1 MRERSSSE
9 FVGHRVPEGQSPL
22 ARRFQRRGKNVL
34 RPVPLGT
41 AEGSAVPPALRRH
54 ASNPALEAPG
64 YWRLSLRDTWSRYIF
79 VFCFLIVL
87 TATSAAQ
94 TNAAVSFE
102 MPKSHN
108 PISAYSPSHA
118 PEPELTNSPRLNQLI
133 RDGKLYLSLKDAI
146 RLAME
151 NNLDIAIARYN
162 LPIADM
168 DILRTKAGGVFR
180 GVNAGFVQ
188 GTPGGGVGGFGTGAP
203 GAGAGGT
210 TAGAGGA
217 GAGASG
223 LVQSTL
229 GVGTAVPSYDP
240 TIVASV
246 GAEHQTTPLANQRIY
261 GVPLL
266 QLNTGQANFGFTQ
279 AFATGS
285 SISFEF
291 NNNRQTTNSPFFNLS
306 PDLGSMYRFSF
317 QQQLLSGF
325 GFGPNLRYLRIAKNN
340 KKISDIAFKD
350 QVMATVTQIQ
360 NIYWDLVNAYEQS
373 QVNEQS
379 LAFAQQS
386 LDNAKKQ
393 FQLQSIPA
401 MDVMRAEA
409 EVSKRDQDLTVART
423 SLQLQELLMK
433 NALTKSLD
441 DPVLES
447 VSVVP
452 TYTLQSS
459 QVAPPGENVQD
470 LIQQALHDRPEL
482 FESDVDL
489 ANRQIS
495 RKAARNALLPS
506 LSLAAFYGGSGLAGP
521 LNPVYNVPGVPN
533 ASTVPTDFSGALGNA
548 FNNTAPD
555 YYVGF
560 NLNIPIRNRVA
571 KADQY
576 RSELE
581 YRQAQLRREEL
592 RKQIRI
598 EVRNAEYAL
607 EQTAARVEAARK
619 SRDLAQRTFEITQKE
634 QTLGAGSTFQT
645 MTAQRDLALA
655 ELDLVTATTTY
666 QKAKV
671 ELDRATGTTLE
682 HNGIQIAD
690 AIKGTVSAVSTQA
703 P

>member
-1 MRERSSSE
+1 MNRGLWGRHSRLPVRIAT
-9 FVGHRVPEGQSPL
+9 FVVIAAL
-22 ARRFQRRGKNVL
+22 AHAQVRT
-34 RPVPLGT
+34 PVEL
-41 AEGSAVPPALRRH
+41 
-54 ASNPALEAPG
+54 
-64 YWRLSLRDTWSRYIF
+64 
-79 VFCFLIVL
+79 
-87 TATSAAQ
+87 
-94 TNAAVSFE
+94 E

-108 PISAYSPSHA
+108 PFSPYTPDHVA
-118 PEPELTNSPRLNQLI
+118 EPVLTNSPRLDSLV

-146 RLAME
+146 YLALE
-151 NNLDIAIARYN
+151 NNLDLAIARYN
-162 LPIADM
+162 LPIADT
-168 DILRTKAGGVFR
+168 DLLRTQGGGSFR
-180 GVNAGFVQ
+180 GVNTGVVQ
-188 GTPGGGVGGFGTGAP
+188 GTPGGGVGGFGAGAP

-210 TAGAGGA
+210 SSGAGGA

-229 GVGTAVPSYDP
+229 GTGTPVQSYDP
-240 TIVASV
+240 AVTVSV
-246 GAEHQTTPLANQRIY
+246 GAEHQTTPLANLQIY
-261 GVPLL
+261 GVHSL
-266 QLNTGQANFGFTQ
+266 QLNTGQGTFGYLQ
-279 AFATGS
+279 AFPTGT
-285 SISFEF
+285 SISFQF
-291 NNNRQTTNSPFFNLS
+291 NNNRQSTNSPFFFLS
-306 PDLGSMYRFSF
+306 PATSGMFRFTI
-317 QQQLLSGF
+317 QQELLAGF
-325 GFGPNLRYLRIAKNN
+325 GFGPNLRYLRIARNN

-350 QVMATVTQIQ
+350 QVIATVTQIE
-360 NIYWDLVNAYEQS
+360 NIYWDLVSAYEQT

-379 LAFAQQS
+379 SAFAQQT
-386 LDNAKKQ
+386 LENAKKQ
-393 FQLQSIPA
+393 LQLESIPA

-441 DPVLES
+441 DPLLES

-452 TYTLQSS
+452 TDTLQSE
-459 QVAPPGENVQD
+459 QVMSASLPVSNVMQR
-470 LIQQALHDRPEL
+470 ALQDRPEL
-482 FESDVDL
+482 TESDIDL
-489 ANRQIS
+489 VNRQIS

-506 LSLAAFYGGSGLAGP
+506 LSLVAFYGGSGLAGP

-560 NLNIPIRNRVA
+560 SLNIPIRNRVA

-598 EVRNAEYAL
+598 EVRNAQYAL
-607 EQTAARVEAARK
+607 DQTAARVAAARK
-619 SRDLAQRTFEITQKE
+619 ARDLAQRTFEITQKE
-634 QTLGAGSTFQT
+634 QTLGAGSTYQT

-655 ELDLVTATTTY
+655 ELDLVTAMTVY
-666 QKAKV
+666 EKAKV

-682 HNGIQIAD
+682 HNGIDIQD
-690 AIKGTVSAVSTQA
+690 AISGSISNPA

>member
-1 MRERSSSE
+1 MNY
-9 FVGHRVPEGQSPL
+9 RV
-22 ARRFQRRGKNVL
+22 RRGWPIAAILLLASVAL
-34 RPVPLGT
+34 SQQTDQHSTPVP
-41 AEGSAVPPALRRH
+41 AVAQANYSAIFNLPSSR
-54 ASNPALEAPG
+54 NPL
-64 YWRLSLRDTWSRYIF
+64 
-79 VFCFLIVL
+79 
-87 TATSAAQ
+87 
-94 TNAAVSFE
+94 
-102 MPKSHN
+102 
-108 PISAYSPSHA
+108 SAYSPTTA
-118 PEPELTNSPRLNQLI
+118 PEPQLTNSPHLNQLI

-146 RLAME
+146 QLALE

-180 GVNAGFVQ
+180 GVNAGVVQ

-229 GVGTAVPSYDP
+229 GVGTPVQSNDP
-240 TIVASV
+240 AIVATI
-246 GAEHQTTPLANQRIY
+246 GAEHQTTPLANQQIY

-306 PDLGSMYRFSF
+306 PALGSMYRFTF

-350 QVMATVTQIQ
+350 QVIATVTQIE

-379 LAFAQQS
+379 RAFAQQS
-386 LDNAKKQ
+386 LENARK
-393 FQLQSIPA
+393 QLQLESIPA
-401 MDVMRAEA
+401 MDVMKAEA
-409 EVSKRDQDLTVART
+409 EVSRRDQDLTVART

-452 TYTLQSS
+452 TDTLRSAQIVSLNQS
-459 QVAPPGENVQD
+459 VQE
-470 LIQQALHDRPEL
+470 LIQQALQDRPEL
-482 FESDVDL
+482 GESDIDL
-489 ANRQIS
+489 VNRQIS

-506 LSLAAFYGGSGLAGP
+506 LSMVAFYGGSGLAGP

-533 ASTVPTDFSGALGNA
+533 SSNVPTDFPGALTNA

-581 YRQAQLRREEL
+581 YRQAELRREQL

-619 SRDLAQRTFEITQKE
+619 ARDLAQRTFEITQKE
-634 QTLGAGSTFQT
+634 QTLGAGSTYQT

-655 ELDLVTATTTY
+655 ELDLVTAKTVY
-666 QKAKV
+666 EKAKIEV
-671 ELDRATGTTLE
+671 DRATGATLE
-682 HNGIQIAD
+682 HNGIQIQD
-690 AIKGTVSAVSTQA
+690 ALNGTISSGS